1 MKSKNILFDIVAVAW
16 HLCWANN
23 KLNKFNLFYLF
34 VKFRLQSFYLKKFQK
49 LTNEVSMFGLQ
60 IHVLNFESFL
70 YSFKEIFICDIYQF
84 KTNSLAPIIIDAGSN
99 IGLSVIY
106 FKLLYP
112 NAKITTFEPDFEN
125 FKYLELNTK
134 ALANIT
140 LHQKALSNEVGEKLF
155 YRNLLSG
162 NLQGSFV
169 KNDNSNSNIIL
180 ETDILSSYINNEV
193 DLLKID
199 VEGSEFQVVS
209 ELINRSKQKYIKSVI
224 VEYHQIKTE
233 NSDLELQ
240 NFIDLFENNSFQCVQ
255 KQFDILNKKFQSQ
268 DIVLRFE
275 NQNA

>member
-1 MKSKNILFDIVAVAW
+1 
-16 HLCWANN
+16 
-23 KLNKFNLFYLF
+23 
-34 VKFRLQSFYLKKFQK
+34 
-49 LTNEVSMFGLQ
+49 MFGLQ